1 MTDYILF
8 DLDGTLLPMDMEQF
22 VKAYFK
28 LLAAKAVPLG
38 YDPKQLYDAIW
49 AGVGA
54 VVQNDGSCINK
65 DVFWRCFADIFGER
79 VYSDQK
85 MFDDFYANEFNMA
98 KDSCGFNEDA
108 AKTISLCKS
117 LGKKV
122 VLATNPIFP
131 GIATE
136 NRARWAGID
145 AKDFELITTYENCN
159 YCKPNLEYYRLILD
173 KLGISGDRCAMVGND
188 VQEDMPA
195 EALGMKVFLL
205 TDCIIN
211 RDGTDISRYPNG
223 GFPELMDW
231 IRQL

>member
-28 LLAAKAVPLG
+28 LLAAKAAPLG

-65 DVFWRCFADIFGER
+65 DVFWRCFADIFGNR

-173 KLGISGDRCAMVGND
+173 RLGISGDRCAMVGND

>member
-28 LLAAKAVPLG
+28 LLAAKAAPLG

-65 DVFWRCFADIFGER
+65 DVFWRCFADIFGDR